1 MPLSIRYDFKSYY
14 VVQDIVICDKKC
26 HDKPLI
32 SFTWQSIKMLIFLDF
47 WGHQNKLRYLATILT
62 FVSQNLT

>member
-1 MPLSIRYDFKSYY
+1 VPLSIRYDFKSYY

-32 SFTWQSIKMLIFLDF
+32 CFTWQSIKVPIFLDF
-47 WGHQNKLRYLATILT
+47 
-62 FVSQNLT
+62 